1 MEKTKDEKTFSDTL
15 GGFFEKTQ
23 KFWIVFLILLVVVSI
38 AIGVITT
45 ISSKSKLKGANFLDS
60 AVFNYFKSKSTLEG
74 DEFAVCFF
82 NKANSLARMEC
93 SVKDIVTMPFV
104 GVDYADEYEAVEL
117 WNGDILTVRD
127 KIETSVP
134 PHGVKIYRVKVK

>member
-74 DEFAVCFF
+74 DEFEIGFSSKYLLDALRASDNDIITLKIQDGMVKKLKRTPVWLKCFF
-82 NKANSLARMEC
+82 LCLFCGALSYGRRSFLEK
-93 SVKDIVTMPFV
+93 
-104 GVDYADEYEAVEL
+104 GV
-117 WNGDILTVRD
+117 
-127 KIETSVP
+127 
-134 PHGVKIYRVKVK
+134 